1 MVIDAI
7 VRALGIL
14 SGFRTCLI
22 QLVLPLERLRT
33 MALALFG
40 IGLLNALFA
49 SGERSLGEIVQKI
62 NWSH

>member
-1 MVIDAI
+1 
-7 VRALGIL
+7 
-14 SGFRTCLI
+14 
-22 QLVLPLERLRT
+22 
-33 MALALFG
+33 LFG